1 MDDIE
6 HFLDGFIYFS
16 IKNIQM
22 KSYILKGFYDISIN
36 KTVYLKI
43 NMLSIKNENL
53 HIYRVSSQ
61 IFSISMDNIK
71 EFWIKWDYR
80 KPDFRI
86 QARN

>member
-1 MDDIE
+1 
-6 HFLDGFIYFS
+6 
-16 IKNIQM
+16 
-22 KSYILKGFYDISIN
+22 
-36 KTVYLKI
+36 
-43 NMLSIKNENL
+43 MLSIKNENL

-71 EFWIKWDYR
+71 DFWIKWDYR